1 MVVNKKDFQLA
12 NGEIISVGMNFYA
25 LELMTQ
31 YPGGLGKLSEQF
43 AAMQEQEEDK
53 DSADQLSLAPEAFHA
68 LSYLLYALIRAGGA
82 RCTQEEAAMAIG
94 LDDFPKLIEI
104 FNEFTEAADK
114 MTPSKNAKRRV
125 TSTSRR

>member
-43 AAMQEQEEDK
+43 TAMQDENSD
-53 DSADQLSLAPEAFHA
+53 DQLSMAPEAFHA

-82 RCTQEEAAMAIG
+82 PCTQEEAAMAIG

-104 FNEFTEAADK
+104 FNEFSDAAAK
-114 MTPSKNAKRRV
+114 MSPPKNARRRV
-125 TSTSRR
+125 ISTFRG

>member
-43 AAMQEQEEDK
+43 TAMQAQE
-53 DSADQLSLAPEAFHA
+53 DSGDQLSLAPEAFHA
-68 LSYLLYALIRAGGA
+68 LSYLLYALVRAGGA

-104 FNEFTEAADK
+104 FNEFTAAAEK
-114 MTPSKNAKRRV
+114 MSQSKNAQRRV
-125 TSTSRR
+125 ISTSRR